1 MANILFVVNNP
12 NGNAS
17 DNAVRTQLQALG
29 HTVLTIDDDA
39 VTAADA
45 NGRELVIISS
55 TVNSGA
61 VGNEFRNVAVPVLL
75 WENALFDNMGMTS
88 DEGTEPNER
97 DIVIV
102 NSNHP
107 LAGNV
112 PSGDRRVYSSN
123 QTLTW
128 GVPSNNAARIAT
140 IDNNS
145 SRYVIFGYTT
155 GASMVGMNAP
165 ARRVGF
171 FLEDNGADNLTGTG
185 WVLFNAAI
193 NWAMN

>member
-1 MANILFVVNNP
+1 
-12 NGNAS
+12 
-17 DNAVRTQLQALG
+17 
-29 HTVLTIDDDA
+29 
-39 VTAADA
+39 
-45 NGRELVIISS
+45 
-55 TVNSGA
+55 
-61 VGNEFRNVAVPVLL
+61 
-75 WENALFDNMGMTS
+75 MGMTS
-88 DEGTEPNER
+88 DEGTDTNER